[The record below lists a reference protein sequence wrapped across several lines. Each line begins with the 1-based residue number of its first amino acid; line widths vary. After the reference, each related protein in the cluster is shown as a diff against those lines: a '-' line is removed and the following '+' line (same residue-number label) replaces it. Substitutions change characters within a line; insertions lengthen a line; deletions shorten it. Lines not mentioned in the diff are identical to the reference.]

1 MNSSRVELTGGSET
15 LGEVPMKRGIFQGNV
30 LSSPLLFVIALIT
43 VTHIPRKANPEYGF
57 QTVGTIN
64 DILSIDDL
72 KLYSKSE
79 KALGSLIQTVK
90 IFSEDIRMQFGM
102 KKRKI
107 VESDRIQ
114 LLNDK
119 VIKSLEERERC
130 APSR

>member
-1 MNSSRVELTGGSET
+1 MTSSRVELTCGSET
-15 LGEVPMKRGIFQGNV
+15 LGEVPMKREIFQGNV

-43 VTHIPRKANPEYGF
+43 RTHILRKANPEYGF

-64 DILSIDDL
+64 DIDDL

-79 KALGSLIQTVK
+79 KALGSLIRTVK

-107 VESDRIQ
+107 VASDRIQ

-119 VIKSLEERERC
+119 AIKSLEERERC
-130 APSR
+130 SPSR